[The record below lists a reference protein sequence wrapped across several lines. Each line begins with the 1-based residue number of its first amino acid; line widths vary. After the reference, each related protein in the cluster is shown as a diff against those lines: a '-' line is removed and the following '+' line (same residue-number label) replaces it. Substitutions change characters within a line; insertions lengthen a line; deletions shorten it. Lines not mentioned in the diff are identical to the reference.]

1 MKDIVFTDLEEHMG
15 IHNKLIIDL
24 SAIAEQYTGYQRIFL
39 VQQINRPHSQG
50 GYEVALFGRGDIYI

>member
-24 SAIAEQYTGYQRIFL
+24 SAIAEQYTVY
-39 VQQINRPHSQG
+39 
-50 GYEVALFGRGDIYI
+50 